1 MEDRAQLNEHE
12 AAFAGAERVA
22 RLATAN
28 AEGHLSIV
36 PICYAFDGIRFY
48 SPLDEKPKR
57 TGTRNLQRVRNI
69 QERGEASLLIDHY
82 EDDWSRLGYLL
93 IQAKAELIEPGGEA
107 HAHALLLL
115 RERYPQYQ
123 SMDLETQ
130 PVIALDPRRIA
141 SWGPALTQEATTP
154 ANGWLKPGRG
164 LDFQV
169 LARNRRSV
177 RAFQDR
183 PVPRRALENMLEAA
197 AWAPSPHG
205 RQPWRFV
212 VLTHE
217 QPKQMLAAA
226 MGSEWHQTLAMDG
239 ESEDI
244 IQLRLEKS
252 RERIRSAPAL
262 VLVCL
267 YLEDLDRYPDLGRQ
281 KSEEIMA
288 IQSLGAAVQNML
300 LAAYSVGL
308 DCGWMCAP
316 LFCPDTVC
324 SALDLDPTR
333 LIPHAL
339 ITVGY
344 AAQDPKRRP
353 RRPLDDLIVRF
364 D

>member
-12 AAFAGAERVA
+12 AVFARAERVA

-69 QERGEASLLIDHY
+69 RERGEASLLIDRY
-82 EDDWSRLGYLL
+82 EDDWSQLGYLL

-123 SMDLETQ
+123 TMDLETQ
-130 PVIALDPRRIA
+130 PVIALDPRRIT
-141 SWGPALTQEATTP
+141 SWGPALTQEATIP

-244 IQLRLEKS
+244 IGLRLEKS

-262 VLVCL
+262 SLSASIWKISIAI
-267 YLEDLDRYPDLGRQ
+267 PIPAA
-281 KSEEIMA
+281 KSPKRSWPSRALALRCKTCCSPPTASAWI
-288 IQSLGAAVQNML
+288 AAGCAHHSSAPIPSVPPLTSTL
-300 LAAYSVGL
+300 LASSR
-308 DCGWMCAP
+308 MP
-316 LFCPDTVC
+316 LSP
-324 SALDLDPTR
+324 SGMPPR
-333 LIPHAL
+333 IPSGARAVH
-339 ITVGY
+339 
-344 AAQDPKRRP
+344 
-353 RRPLDDLIVRF
+353 
-364 D
+364 